1 MNRRLLADAG
11 PARRYLAGTVLAG
24 LAVTVLI
31 LAQAGL
37 LARALAMAAPGIGAG
52 ALRWTLIALGL
63 VVLARAAA
71 AHAGEVTALRA
82 AAIVKERLRTRLL
95 RHAIGLGPGGD
106 GGQQAGEITALTTSG
121 LDALDPYFARYLPQ
135 VVLAGAVP
143 VAVIAAVTSADW
155 ISGGIIA
162 ITVPL
167 IPLFGALVGM
177 HTKAQTERNWQ
188 LLARLS
194 GHFLDVVQG
203 LTTLKVFGR
212 ATAQQRVIETVT
224 GEYRAGVMATLR
236 IAFLS
241 ALVLELSAALAT
253 ALVAVE
259 VGLRLLYGQM
269 SYPTALFVLLLTPEA
284 YLPLRN
290 AAAQFHASADGTAA
304 AARAHELLDL
314 PLPAGTTG
322 TDRADRADRANQA
335 DRDGRL
341 RPDRPVPDLRTTPI
355 VLDAVTAGYPGRPAP
370 VLDRACVTIFPGDQI
385 TLLGR
390 NGAGKSTLLALL
402 LRFAEPASGT
412 IRVGQADLASLPLQA
427 WRRQVG
433 WLPQR
438 PALFAWSVAENIAL
452 GAPDATRAEIER
464 AAELAGAAGFI
475 ADLPDGY
482 DTVLDERALRLSTG
496 QRQKLAL
503 ARLFLRDAPLL
514 LLDEPVA
521 HLDPASAAEFRGA
534 IGTLRAGRTV
544 IEVAHRPAG
553 LPWPGGAGGGSGP
566 DLVNPD
572 GPSGG
577 RVLLVADGA
586 ISELGEAAGPGY
598 TAGPV
603 AGEPALVRLGMASR
617 PVGRGGPG

>member
-1 MNRRLLADAG
+1 MIGEQRRPRGVMTRRLLADAG
-11 PARRYLAGTVLAG
+11 AARGYLAGSALAG
-24 LAVTVLI
+24 LIVTVLI

-37 LARALAMAAPGIGAG
+37 LARTLAAAAPGTGAG
-52 ALRWTLIALGL
+52 ALRWTLIALAL

-71 AHAGEVTALRA
+71 AHAGEVAALRA

-95 RHAIGLGPGGD
+95 RHLIRLGPAGTD
-106 GGQQAGEITALTTSG
+106 GHRAGELTALITSG
-121 LDALDPYFARYLPQ
+121 LDSLDPYFARYLPQ

-143 VAVIAAVTSADW
+143 IAVIAAVTSADW
-155 ISGGIIA
+155 MSGGIIA
-162 ITVPL
+162 VTVPL

-212 ATAQQRVIETVT
+212 AKAQQRVIEAVT
-224 GEYRAGVMATLR
+224 GEYRVGVMATLR
-236 IAFLS
+236 VAFLS

-259 VGLRLLYGQM
+259 VGLRLLYGQL

-304 AARAHELLDL
+304 ARRAHELLAL
-314 PLPAGTTG
+314 PLPGGTSGTG
-322 TDRADRADRANQA
+322 QA
-335 DRDGRL
+335 DL
-341 RPDRPVPDLRTTPI
+341 PVPDLRTAPI

-370 VLDRACVTIFPGDQI
+370 VLDRAGATIYPGDQI

-402 LRFAEPASGT
+402 LRFAEPVSGT
-412 IRVGQADLASLPLQA
+412 IRVGQVDLASLPLDA
-427 WRRQVG
+427 WRRQIG

-438 PALFAWSVAENIAL
+438 PALLAWSVAENIAL
-452 GAPDATRAEIER
+452 GAPDATRAAIER

-482 DTVLDERALRLSTG
+482 DTVLDERALRLSAG
-496 QRQKLAL
+496 QRQKIAL
-503 ARLFLRDAPLL
+503 ARLFLRDAALL

-521 HLDPASAAEFRGA
+521 HLDPESAAEFRA
-534 IGTLRAGRTV
+534 ALGTLRAGRTV
-544 IEVAHRPAG
+544 IEVAHWPAG
-553 LPWPGGAGGGSGP
+553 WSWPDGAGEQSGP
-566 DLVNPD
+566 DLVNPA
-572 GPSGG
+572 GTSGG

-586 ISELGEAAGPGY
+586 IAELGGECGPGY
-598 TAGPV
+598 APGLAAG
-603 AGEPALVRLGMASR
+603 GPALVRLGRAGRPASR
-617 PVGRGGPG
+617 GEPS

>member
-95 RHAIGLGPGGD
+95 RHTIGLGPGGD

-224 GEYRAGVMATLR
+224 GEYRVGVMATLR
-236 IAFLS
+236 VAFLS

-259 VGLRLLYGQM
+259 VGLRLLYGQL

-290 AAAQFHASADGTAA
+290 AAAQFHASADGAA
-304 AARAHELLDL
+304 AARRAHELLDL
-314 PLPAGTTG
+314 PLPAGTDHG
-322 TDRADRADRANQA
+322 AGPDMRPSH
-335 DRDGRL
+335 RL
-341 RPDRPVPDLRTTPI
+341 VPDLRTTPI
-355 VLDAVTAGYPGRPAP
+355 VLDAVTAGYPDRPAP
-370 VLDRACVTIFPGDQI
+370 VLDRACVTIRPGEQI
-385 TLLGR
+385 TVVGR

-464 AAELAGAAGFI
+464 AAELADAAGFI

-482 DTVLDERALRLSTG
+482 DTVLDERALLLSTG

-553 LPWPGGAGGGSGP
+553 LPWPGGAGGGSGL

-586 ISELGEAAGPGY
+586 IAELGEEAGPGY

>member
-1 MNRRLLADAG
+1 MNRRLFADAG
-11 PARRYLAGTVLAG
+11 PARRHLAGTVLAG

-37 LARALAMAAPGIGAG
+37 LARALATAAPGVGAG

-71 AHAGEVTALRA
+71 AHAGEVSAMRA
-82 AAIVKERLRTRLL
+82 AAIVKERLRSRLL
-95 RHAIGLGPGGD
+95 RHAIRLGPAGD
-106 GGQQAGEITALTTSG
+106 RGQRAGEITALTTSG

-143 VAVIAAVTSADW
+143 VAVIAVVTSADW

-224 GEYRAGVMATLR
+224 DEYRAGVLATLR
-236 IAFLS
+236 VAFLS

-259 VGLRLLYGQM
+259 VGLRLLYGQL

-304 AARAHELLDL
+304 ARRAHELLDL

-322 TDRADRADRANQA
+322 P
-335 DRDGRL
+335 DRDGATQVDL
-341 RPDRPVPDLRTTPI
+341 PVPDLAVPDLRTTPI

-370 VLDRACVTIFPGDQI
+370 VLDRAGVTIFPGDQI

-402 LRFAEPASGT
+402 LRFAAPTGGT
-412 IRVGQADLASLPLQA
+412 IRVGQVDLAALPLEA
-427 WRRQVG
+427 WRRQIG

-438 PALFAWSVAENIAL
+438 PALFAWSVADNIAL

-482 DTVLDERALRLSTG
+482 DTVLDERALRLSSG
-496 QRQKLAL
+496 QRQKIAL

-521 HLDPASAAEFRGA
+521 HLDPASAAEFRAA

-553 LPWPGGAGGGSGP
+553 WSWPDRAGEQSGP
-566 DLVNPD
+566 DLVDPA

-586 ISELGEAAGPGY
+586 IAELGGEPGPGY
-598 TAGPV
+598 ATGPV
-603 AGEPALVRLGMASR
+603 AGGPALIRLGTAGR
-617 PVGRGGPG
+617 PVGRGGPGRG

>member
-11 PARRYLAGTVLAG
+11 PARSLLAGTVLAG
-24 LAVTVLI
+24 LAVTGMI

-37 LARALAMAAPGIGAG
+37 LARALAAAAPGTGAG
-52 ALRWTLIALGL
+52 ALRWTLIGLGL

-71 AHAGEVTALRA
+71 AHAGEVTTLRA

-95 RHAIGLGPGGD
+95 RHAIRLGPAGND
-106 GGQQAGEITALTTSG
+106 GQRAGEITALTTSG
-121 LDALDPYFARYLPQ
+121 LDSLDPYFARYLPQ

-162 ITVPL
+162 VTVPL
-167 IPLFGALVGM
+167 IPLFGALVGL

-212 ATAQQRVIETVT
+212 AKAQQRVIETVT

-236 IAFLS
+236 VAFLS

-304 AARAHELLDL
+304 ARRAHELLDL
-314 PLPAGTTG
+314 PLPGGTSGTG
-322 TDRADRADRANQA
+322 QA
-335 DRDGRL
+335 DQADQADQL
-341 RPDRPVPDLRTTPI
+341 MPDLPVPDLPVPDLRTAPI

-370 VLDRACVTIFPGDQI
+370 VLDRAGATIYPGDQI

-402 LRFAEPASGT
+402 LRFAEPVSGT
-412 IRVGQADLASLPLQA
+412 IRVGQVNLASLPLDA
-427 WRRQVG
+427 WRRQIG

-452 GAPDATRAEIER
+452 GAPDATRAAIER

-482 DTVLDERALRLSTG
+482 DTVLDERALRLSAG
-496 QRQKLAL
+496 QRQKIAL

-521 HLDPASAAEFRGA
+521 HLDPESAAEFRA
-534 IGTLRAGRTV
+534 ALGTLRAGRTV

-553 LPWPGGAGGGSGP
+553 WSWPDGVGDGSGP
-566 DLVNPD
+566 DLVNPA
-572 GPSGG
+572 GTSGG

-586 ISELGEAAGPGY
+586 IAELGGESGPGY
-598 TAGPV
+598 APGPAAG
-603 AGEPALVRLGMASR
+603 GPALVRLGTAGRPASR
-617 PVGRGGPG
+617 GEPR